1 MMRVLAEV
9 EKIIIIT
16 ERVQRA
22 YKHKATKLLEWI
34 YFGKLM
40 LFTGTREVYSFY
52 LFGSWNCYSF
62 EKVLE
67 FPKFRK

>member
-22 YKHKATKLLEWI
+22 YKHKATKLLE
-34 YFGKLM
+34 
-40 LFTGTREVYSFY
+40 
-52 LFGSWNCYSF
+52 
-62 EKVLE
+62 
-67 FPKFRK
+67 